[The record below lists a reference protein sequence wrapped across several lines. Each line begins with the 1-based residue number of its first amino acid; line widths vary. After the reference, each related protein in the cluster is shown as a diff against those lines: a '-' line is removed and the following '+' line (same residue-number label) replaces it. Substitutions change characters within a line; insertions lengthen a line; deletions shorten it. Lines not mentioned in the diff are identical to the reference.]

1 MDQNKAEVQSR
12 DNHVLLRRKVD
23 ENYFFLLKM
32 AIIGMWLECLGWFNF
47 TLKSLLNSFSGDN
60 VYCLAVEPSRGVILC
75 LKMSRCNNSK
85 PLGNNE
91 KVLT

>member
-1 MDQNKAEVQSR
+1 MSR
-12 DNHVLLRRKVD
+12 LIQFYTK
-23 ENYFFLLKM
+23 
-32 AIIGMWLECLGWFNF
+32 I
-47 TLKSLLNSFSGDN
+47 SPNSFSGDN